1 MKKSKII
8 TIGLLVAASA
18 VLLAGCGQ
26 KNDEETGSNP
36 DNGNGITGEHATENN
51 TTGILE
57 EVITDAA
64 TGAKE
69 AATDAKDAARNMW
82 DDVTG
87 AAEDLKDDVT
97 GAAQDIRSDITG
109 AAQDMNNRATQTG
122 TLAD

>member
-36 DNGNGITGEHATENN
+36 DNGNGITGEHTTENN

-64 TGAKE
+64 TSAKE

-87 AAEDLKDDVT
+87 AAENIKDDV
-97 GAAQDIRSDITG
+97 TG